1 MVARRIL
8 HLVTAYDPCW
18 NPHERVL
25 WGGRAGIDTPADC
38 PALACRAAMALA
50 PGFDHHVLIIGGTRV
65 ERRLAR
71 IGVTA
76 RDRLCP
82 PRFST
87 WAGRRLLR
95 NFLGAQRRFDII
107 QPWDRRLQPMIPTD
121 AAADRC
127 RVRPAP
133 STDQLAALLAAST
146 AAKLPVSSHLREHAS
161 GEEKLPVVV
170 FGADPPDAGDAA
182 SLFRVLGLTEKCG
195 YRFAV
200 VLPRGV
206 RGVKRVSRLHRDLR
220 ATDPLIVSDHSAL
233 EWLGAADAVLTVAVK
248 DDREPLIRSA
258 AAARGVPVVVSP
270 VGAQTM
276 REYFAPAATRLREIL
291 DGDRGPR
298 ADDAADWRVAADL
311 VNSWW

>member
-1 MVARRIL
+1 MARRIL
-8 HLVTAYDPCW
+8 HLVTAYEPCW

-25 WGGRAGIDTPADC
+25 WGGRTRIDTPADS

-50 PGFDHHVLIIGGTRV
+50 PEHDHHVLIVGGTRV
-65 ERRLAR
+65 ERRLSR
-71 IGVTA
+71 IGLTA
-76 RDRLCP
+76 RDRICP
-82 PRFST
+82 PRFSS
-87 WAGRRLLR
+87 WAGRRLVRSFLR
-95 NFLGAQRRFDII
+95 AQRRFDII
-107 QPWDRRLQPMIPTD
+107 QPWESRLQPMIPTD

-133 STDQLAALLAAST
+133 NTDELAALLAASS
-146 AAKLPVSSHLREHAS
+146 AAALPAYPGLRETAL
-161 GEEKLPVVV
+161 GDEKLPVVL

-206 RGVKRVSRLHRDLR
+206 RGIKRVSRLHRDLR

-291 DGDRGPR
+291 DGDRGP
-298 ADDAADWRVAADL
+298 AAGDAAGLRGATAL